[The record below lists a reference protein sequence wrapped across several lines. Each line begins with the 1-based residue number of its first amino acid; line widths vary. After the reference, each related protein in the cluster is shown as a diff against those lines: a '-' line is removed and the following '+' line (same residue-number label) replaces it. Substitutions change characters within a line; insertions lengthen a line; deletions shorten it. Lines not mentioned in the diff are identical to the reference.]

1 VPAYRVRVHEPPAAP
16 AWRRVEAA
24 DEAAVPRALGLP
36 PARVL
41 EVLPAAAA
49 ATAVARWPWRRAA
62 RIEPRLFAQELAVLL
77 DSGVPLLEAVQTLA
91 ERHDGAAE
99 PLAPVIA
106 ALREGRPLSQALAE
120 AGPAFDAVLRA
131 LVAASERDGQLVAV
145 LRHHAAFLAWSEQ
158 LRDRLVAAA
167 VYPVMLLAVGLAV
180 VGFLLVHVLPRFAG
194 VFEGLATDL
203 PAGSRWLLAL
213 GSAVQAQPQLAVVL
227 ALLLPVLLVL
237 ALRQGPLRRWA
248 EARAWSL
255 PGLGL
260 RLRVLALARLY
271 RMVGLLA
278 RAGVPLPQAL
288 ALAEPVL
295 AAPLRPALLRA
306 REAVA
311 SGLRLSAAWQ
321 AEGLATPPALRMLR
335 VGESSGTVPLM
346 LERAAAFHDEEV
358 ARLAEL
364 VTRVVNPALMLLMGV
379 LIGGIV
385 VLMYLPIF
393 TLMEQVG

>member
-1 VPAYRVRVHEPPAAP
+1 MPAYQVRVHEPPAAP
-16 AWRRVEAA
+16 AWRRVDAA
-24 DEAAVPRALGLP
+24 SEWAVAGVLGLAP
-36 PARVL
+36 SQVL
-41 EVLPAAAA
+41 EVKA
-49 ATAVARWPWRRAA
+49 ATPTRLRLLRR
-62 RIEPRLFAQELAVLL
+62 RGPRVDQRLFVQELSVLL
-77 DSGVPLLEAVQTLA
+77 DSGVPVVEAMQTLLE
-91 ERHDGAAE
+91 RHQGAAE
-99 PLAPVIA
+99 PLAPVIS

-120 AGPAFDAVLRA
+120 AGDTFDPMLCE

-145 LRHHAAFLAWSEQ
+145 LRHHAAFLSWSEQ
-158 LRDRLVAAA
+158 MRDRLVAASI
-167 VYPVMLLAVGLAV
+167 YPLMLLAVGLAV

-194 VFEGLATDL
+194 VFDGLATEL
-203 PAGSRWLLAL
+203 PWGSRALLTLGLTVQGHPRLAATVALAL
-213 GSAVQAQPQLAVVL
+213 PL
-227 ALLLPVLLVL
+227 LLVL
-237 ALRQGPLRRWA
+237 GLRQGTIRRWA
-248 EARAWSL
+248 QARAWQL
-255 PGLGL
+255 PGLGA

-278 RAGVPLPQAL
+278 QAGVPLPQAL

-295 AAPLRPALLRA
+295 AAPLQPALARA
-306 REAVA
+306 RQAVA

-335 VGESSGTVPLM
+335 VGESSGRVPLM

-364 VTRVVNPALMLLMGV
+364 VTRVVNPALMLVMGV

>member
-1 VPAYRVRVHEPPAAP
+1 MPAYRVRVHEPPAAP
-16 AWRRVEAA
+16 AWRLVDAI
-24 DEAAVPRALGLP
+24 DEAAVPLALGLA

-41 EVLPAAAA
+41 EIVPAGGAAALRG
-49 ATAVARWPWRRAA
+49 ARRLRGRRGVDQ
-62 RIEPRLFAQELAVLL
+62 RLFVQELAVLL

-91 ERHDGAAE
+91 QRHDHAAE

-106 ALREGRPLSQALAE
+106 ALREGRSLSQALAG
-120 AGPAFDAVLRA
+120 AGGVFDPVLCA

-145 LRHHAAFLAWSEQ
+145 LRHHGAFLAWSEQ
-158 LRDRLVAAA
+158 LRDRLVAAS
-167 VYPVMLLAVGLAV
+167 VYPVLLLAVGLAV

-194 VFEGLATDL
+194 VFDGMDVDL
-203 PAGSRWLLAL
+203 PWGSRWLLAF
-213 GSAVQAQPQLAVVL
+213 GQAVQGHPQLAGAL
-227 ALLLPVLLVL
+227 AILLPLLIVLG
-237 ALRQGPLRRWA
+237 LRQGPLRRWA
-248 EARAWSL
+248 EAQAWAL
-255 PGLGL
+255 PGLGA
-260 RLRVLALARLY
+260 RLRVLALVRLY

-306 REAVA
+306 REAVEN
-311 SGLRLSAAWQ
+311 GLRLSAAWQ
-321 AEGLATPPALRMLR
+321 AEGLATAPALRMLR
-335 VGESSGTVPLM
+335 VGESSGSVPLM

-364 VTRVVNPALMLLMGV
+364 VTRVVNPVLMLVMGV

>member
-1 VPAYRVRVHEPPAAP
+1 VPAFRVRVHEPPAAP
-16 AWRRVEAA
+16 VWRLVTAS
-24 DEAAVPRALGLP
+24 DEAAVPSMLGLS

-41 EVLPAAAA
+41 EIQ
-49 ATAVARWPWRRAA
+49 AVAGDAPAQRAQRR
-62 RIEPRLFAQELAVLL
+62 RTRRVDQRLFVQELAVLL
-77 DSGVPLLEAVQTLA
+77 DSGVPLVEAVQTLA

-99 PLAPVIA
+99 PLAPVIT
-106 ALREGRPLSQALAE
+106 ALQEGRALSQALAD
-120 AGPAFDAVLRA
+120 ANGTFDPVLCA

-158 LRDRLVAAA
+158 LRDRLVAAS
-167 VYPVMLLAVGLAV
+167 VYPVLLLAVGLAV

-194 VFEGLATDL
+194 VFDGLAADL
-203 PAGSRWLLAL
+203 PWGSR
-213 GSAVQAQPQLAVVL
+213 
-227 ALLLPVLLVL
+227 ALLSLGVATQAHPQVAAAIAIALPLLLVMV
-237 ALRQGPLRRWA
+237 LRQGPLRRWA
-248 EARAWSL
+248 EAQAWQL
-255 PGLGL
+255 PGLGQ

-306 REAVA
+306 REAVE
-311 SGLRLSAAWQ
+311 SGMRLSAAWQ
-321 AEGLATPPALRMLR
+321 AEDLATPPALRMLR

-364 VTRVVNPALMLLMGV
+364 VTRVVNPALMLVMGV